1 MVSQDTQAIV
11 DALVSLESEVK
22 ALKALLLVL
31 ATKLTVADGS
41 RIVTQE
47 ELGKALGLS
56 DRGVRRL
63 LNRKLKSKSLSKRRK

>member
-22 ALKALLLVL
+22 ALKALLVVL
-31 ATKLTVADGS
+31 TTKLTVAEGS

-63 LNRKLKSKSLSKRRK
+63 LNEKLKSKSLSKRSR

>member
-1 MVSQDTQAIV
+1 MISPDTQAIV
-11 DALVSLESEVK
+11 DALVSIESEVRD
-22 ALKALLLVL
+22 LKALLLLL
-31 ATKLTVADGS
+31 ATKLTIADGS

-63 LNRKLKSKSLSKRRK
+63 LNKKLKSASKRRK